1 MTMPQDS
8 RPISELLSDALNQLS
23 ALIRTEIQLARTEI
37 AGKAVR
43 AALGLGM
50 LGGALAVAIAAV
62 VLLLMAL
69 AEQLDN
75 WMPEALALLITGLIG
90 AAISGALAWAGLQ
103 RMRAEE
109 LAPKRTIEQLQRDAA
124 AAKEQVK

>member
-1 MTMPQDS
+1 MTMPSDG

-43 AALGLGM
+43 AAVGLAM
-50 LGGALAVAIAAV
+50 LGGALTVAIGAV
-62 VLLLMAL
+62 VLLLMSL

-75 WMPEALALLITGLIG
+75 WMPEALALLLTGIIG

-103 RMRAEE
+103 RMRTDE

-124 AAKEQVK
+124 AAKELK